1 MITRGTTPTIEF
13 TFKNIS
19 PKDMKVAYLTID
31 QNGRTKIEK
40 NIDDAIVGD
49 NSIDWNLTQ
58 EETLKIKENIKC
70 DIQMRYRL
78 NSGLA
83 DASPAYTV
91 DTYRILKDGVI

>member
-40 NIDDAIVGD
+40 
-49 NSIDWNLTQ
+49 
-58 EETLKIKENIKC
+58 K
-70 DIQMRYRL
+70 Y
-78 NSGLA
+78 
-83 DASPAYTV
+83 
-91 DTYRILKDGVI
+91 

>member
-40 NIDDAIVGD
+40 NIDDAIVTVSGFTASGGD
-49 NSIDWNLTQ
+49 
-58 EETLKIKENIKC
+58 
-70 DIQMRYRL
+70 DITGAAAGQVWEFSVFPH
-78 NSGLA
+78 NSGSSIIWKNWSA
-83 DASPAYTV
+83 
-91 DTYRILKDGVI
+91 